1 MKKLLAI
8 LLSLC
13 MVLSLGVSAFAEA
26 NVAEEEEEVEPVI
39 AEFQPNTDY
48 AYWTVVEYTIEAI
61 GADLVCTISAS
72 EDFDE
77 FYMECNFYGDDQM
90 SKTKFDG
97 TNYEVVEDLT
107 GFMGGDTPAILDI
120 ARENDLWLAMPEFDP
135 NPEYA
140 YWTVT
145 EYTIEAIGADLVCTI
160 SANEDFTEFYMECNF
175 YGDDQMS
182 KTTFDGEN
190 YEVVEDLTGFMGGDT
205 PAILD
210 LARENNIWAPIEAE
224 AE

>member
-8 LLSLC
+8 LLSLA
-13 MVLSLGVSAFAEA
+13 MILSLGVCAFAEA
-26 NVAEEEEEVEPVI
+26 DIAEEEAEPVI

-61 GADLVCTISAS
+61 QADLVCTISAS

-77 FYMECNFYGDDQM
+77 FYLECNFYGDDQM
-90 SKTKFDG
+90 SRTTFDG
-97 TNYEVVEDLT
+97 ENYEVVEDLT

-135 NPEYA
+135 NEDYA
-140 YWTVT
+140 YWTVV
-145 EYTIEAIGADLVCTI
+145 EYTIEAIQADLVCTV
-160 SANEDFTEFYMECNF
+160 SANEDFTEFYLECNF

-182 KTTFDGEN
+182 RTTFDGETF
-190 YEVVEDLTGFMGGDT
+190 EVVEDLTGFMGGDT
-205 PAILD
+205 PAVLE
-210 LARENNIWAPIEAE
+210 LALENNLWAPIEAD